1 MLDSSMAKLDTI
13 STFCFG
19 QELKTMNV
27 GVGEEDIS
35 DVHAYIFKYFDFVR
49 RNMLGSQRNYYD
61 CILEALTAT
70 KEKMVGGA
78 NRPIYVILGIFGEH
92 NPRIAGSNGKLVTN
106 LNKLISS
113 AVNIME
119 SNKKND
125 SSLNGIQD
133 IVDEENVN
141 LLIFTSCLEKLKKE
155 KLYQIM
161 TIAKRSLIVDLE
173 CPSCKE
179 AQVHKLLKEFIC

>member
-1 MLDSSMAKLDTI
+1 MIRGDTV

-19 QELKTMNV
+19 QELQTMDV
-27 GVGEEDIS
+27 GLREEDIN
-35 DVHAYIFKYFDFVR
+35 DVHAYVCKYFDFVR

-61 CILEALTAT
+61 CILEALTAS
-70 KEKMVGGA
+70 KQKMEPGS

-92 NPRIAGSNGKLVTN
+92 NPRIAGPNGIGLTN
-106 LNKLISS
+106 LKSLISS

-119 SNKKND
+119 SKTKND

-141 LLIFTSCLEKLKKE
+141 LLIFTSCLDKLKKE

-161 TIAKRSLIVDLE
+161 TIAKRSLVVDLDS
-173 CPSCKE
+173 PACK
-179 AQVHKLLKEFIC
+179 AHQLQKLLKDFVC